1 MNKPKA
7 GRKRLNP
14 KQLKKPITIYLTQET
29 IERIG
34 RAQILKTLNNYATAT
49 FLHQ

>member
-1 MNKPKA
+1 MDKPKA

-14 KQLKKPITIYLTQET
+14 KQLKKPITIYLTQE
-29 IERIG
+29 IIDRIG
-34 RAQILKTLNNYATAT
+34 RPQIQKKLNQYANET

>member
-1 MNKPKA
+1 MEKPKA

-29 IERIG
+29 IERVG
-34 RAQILKTLNNYATAT
+34 RVKILKTLNQYATET